1 MTLLLQLIQSASK
14 QSPIL
19 EDAFLAVGAVTAA
32 LEQAFHPYLQAF
44 LPFLINALNSHEEYQ
59 LCSIAVGLIGD
70 ICRALGDASL
80 PYCQG
85 FMEVLLADLQSTVL
99 HRSVKPPILSCFGDV
114 ALAVGP
120 AFEPFLET
128 TMGVLQQAGAMRAD
142 PVSALATSRRRE
154 QSAHFRMLCSSQSNF
169 DLVDYING
177 LREGILEAYTGIIG
191 GLKTGGKADILL
203 PYINSIFT
211 FLHLSVTDQDRTE
224 AILRSSIGLV
234 GDLAEAF
241 PNGQLKEPLNA
252 PWIAEML
259 KAGRTKMGGSET
271 KKVAKWAKEVST
283 QTLSRVGDVTNP
295 SWSHRW
301 SDAPLNKVHVSSLF
315 SIPPIYSL
323 RLSVSRINT
332 TSDSPFRFL
341 SCCIVVQRTITT
353 RGQLQSSLPLSLS
366 SS

>member
-1 MTLLLQLIQSASK
+1 MTLLLQLIQSAGK

-19 EDAFLAVGAVTAA
+19 EDAFLSVGAVTAA
-32 LEQAFHPYLQAF
+32 LEQDFHPYLQAF

-70 ICRALGDASL
+70 ICRALGEASL

-120 AFEPFLET
+120 GFEPFLET

-142 PVSALATSRRRE
+142 PVRSKTLAETSTQGWRPALSSSAP
-154 QSAHFRMLCSSQSNF
+154 QSNF
-169 DLVDYING
+169 DLVDYINV

-191 GLKTGGKADILL
+191 GLKTGGKTDILL

-211 FLHLSVTDQDRTE
+211 FLHLTLTDQDRTE
-224 AILRSSIGLV
+224 PILRAAIGLL

-241 PNGQLKEPLNA
+241 PNGQLKEALST
-252 PWIAEML
+252 PWVGEML
-259 KAGRTKMGGSET
+259 KAGRTKLGGPET
-271 KKVAKWAKEVST
+271 KKVAKWAKEVSCST
-283 QTLSRVGDVTNP
+283 AATGKSCWLT
-295 SWSHRW
+295 
-301 SDAPLNKVHVSSLF
+301 
-315 SIPPIYSL
+315 
-323 RLSVSRINT
+323 RLSF
-332 TSDSPFRFL
+332 FRFADGPPRYSVEVL
-341 SCCIVVQRTITT
+341 FPPPRLVRLLRFFPAAPRSEP
-353 RGQLQSSLPLSLS
+353 SF
-366 SS
+366 